1 MTRLHRFGPPPE
13 NGVPP
18 QEVRL
23 IDLRVEPWP
32 DGRRVRVFAELNPFL
47 ENPNLEASIATP
59 GGDEVAHASII
70 ETAEEKIVFTMHL
83 RALQVGG
90 VYNLTVRVLY
100 PDQGIVD
107 EKTISFET
115 YPSPAGED

>member
-18 QEVRL
+18 QEVRFV
-23 IDLRVEPWP
+23 DLRVEPWP
-32 DGRRVRVFAELNPFL
+32 DGRRVRVFAEVNSFL
-47 ENPNLEASIATP
+47 ENPDLEASITTP
-59 GGDEVAHASII
+59 DGEEIAHASII

-90 VYNLTVRVLY
+90 VYNLTARVLY
-100 PDQGIVD
+100 SDLGVVD

-115 YPSPAGED
+115 YPSPTQEG